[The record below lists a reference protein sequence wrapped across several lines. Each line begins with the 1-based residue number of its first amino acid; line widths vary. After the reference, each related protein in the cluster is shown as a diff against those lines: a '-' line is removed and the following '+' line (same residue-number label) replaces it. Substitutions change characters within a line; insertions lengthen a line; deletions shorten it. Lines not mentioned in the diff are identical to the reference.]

1 MVAMTN
7 LGSDGDGDKCRV
19 SAPLIGNDGL
29 AASNNGFDMGDSK
42 FGDG

>member
-19 SAPLIGNDGL
+19 LAPLTGNDGSVV
-29 AASNNGFDMGDSK
+29 SNNRFDKGDSE